1 MITILACGGR
11 LHPFFMW
18 NFILFR
24 VRKITSFRRNF
35 PWINLWSVERLLVV
49 DMNVEKKTLLSLHYA
64 WFLNQNP
71 PVFDNPRKF
80 FQGANLVFVLF
91 PAPLVAE
98 LLNLLKV
105 FITRKRD
112 VPSNKK
118 YNFKVLFYSFEL
130 VMTPFHC
137 KARLINLSKK
147 KKIFPNVNELF

>member
-1 MITILACGGR
+1 
-11 LHPFFMW
+11 
-18 NFILFR
+18 
-24 VRKITSFRRNF
+24 
-35 PWINLWSVERLLVV
+35 
-49 DMNVEKKTLLSLHYA
+49 MNVEKKTLLFLRYA

-112 VPSNKK
+112 APSYKE
-118 YNFKVLFYSFEL
+118 YNCKVLFYSFEF

>member
-1 MITILACGGR
+1 
-11 LHPFFMW
+11 
-18 NFILFR
+18 
-24 VRKITSFRRNF
+24 
-35 PWINLWSVERLLVV
+35 
-49 DMNVEKKTLLSLHYA
+49 MNVGKKTLLSLHYA

-105 FITRKRD
+105 FITRKRNA
-112 VPSNKK
+112 PSCKE
-118 YNFKVLFYSFEL
+118 YNCKVLFYSFEF

-147 KKIFPNVNELF
+147 KKIFPNVNELFQFEISTNHPFMPWKNEKYK

>member
-1 MITILACGGR
+1 
-11 LHPFFMW
+11 
-18 NFILFR
+18 
-24 VRKITSFRRNF
+24 
-35 PWINLWSVERLLVV
+35 
-49 DMNVEKKTLLSLHYA
+49 MNVEKKTLLSLRYA

-137 KARLINLSKK
+137 KVRLINLSKK